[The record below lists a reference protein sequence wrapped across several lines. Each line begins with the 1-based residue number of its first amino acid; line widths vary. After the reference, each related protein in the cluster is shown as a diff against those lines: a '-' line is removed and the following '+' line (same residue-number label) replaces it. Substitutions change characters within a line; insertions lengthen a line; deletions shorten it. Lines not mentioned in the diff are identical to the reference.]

1 MTSNELLAESVLMT
15 KNLLARYLAGF
26 DEASRTKQAAGLP
39 NHVAWNL
46 GHCAHTMHRIAN
58 MFLSDPPSSAG
69 ALPESDFVTGD
80 GTKGDAQRF
89 DTESVSF
96 GSQPL
101 DEPGMYPSLARSAQ
115 IYDAACDRLAAV
127 IRGVPE
133 AKLMQTVSWGAS
145 GVQATLWS
153 MVMRMVF
160 HNGFHTGQ
168 IADLRR
174 ALGFKSIFS

>member
-1 MTSNELLAESVLMT
+1 MESRDLLAESVLMT

-26 DEASRTKQAAGLP
+26 DETTRTRQAPGMP

-46 GHCAHTMHRIAN
+46 GHCALTMHRIAN

-69 ALPESDFVTGD
+69 PVPDTDFITGD
-80 GTKGDAQRF
+80 AAKGDAQRF

-96 GSQPL
+96 GSQPT
-101 DEPGMYPSLARSAQ
+101 DEPGKYPSLARSAQ

-127 IRGVPE
+127 IRAAPE
-133 AKLMQTVSWGAS
+133 SKLTQTVSWGPT
-145 GVQATLWS
+145 GMQAPLWA
-153 MVMRMVF
+153 MATRMVF

-168 IADLRR
+168 VADLRR
-174 ALGFKSIFS
+174 ALGFRSIFA